1 MATILVADDE
11 KLLCD
16 LLKAVFTRQGH
27 EVLIATNGREAVE
40 IFRKRRPRITFLDM
54 YMPEMNGIEVLKQIR
69 AIDSDAAVIMI
80 TGYRSDELENEAR
93 LLGVTDFLG
102 KGIAPDVLIKAI
114 EREVMQRSQ
123 APSASRKGTGSLAG
137 NQNRNSLLVV
147 DDDPEIRSL
156 VREFLTLRGYR
167 VRVAQDGKEAL
178 ALVEQERPH
187 LIILDLMMPG
197 VDGIEVL
204 RTLRARDFKGGVVML
219 TSSQDEHSL
228 QQTLDLGAVDVMGKP
243 VELERL
249 ELVVQVGLAVSID

>member
-16 LLKAVFTRQGH
+16 LLRAVFSRHGH
-27 EVLIATNGREAVE
+27 EVLTACNGREAVE
-40 IFRKRRPRITFLDM
+40 IFRTRRPRITFLDV

-69 AIDSDAAVIMI
+69 MIDPDAAVIMI
-80 TGYRSDELENEAR
+80 TGHRSDELENEAR
-93 LLGVTDFLG
+93 QLGVTDFLG
-102 KGIAPDVLIKAI
+102 KGLAPDVLIRAL
-114 EREVMQRSQ
+114 EREVAQRPQ
-123 APSASRKGTGSLAG
+123 APSASRQGTGSGAG
-137 NQNRNSLLVV
+137 NQKRNSLLVV

-187 LIILDLMMPG
+187 LIILDLQMP
-197 VDGIEVL
+197 VMNGIEVL
-204 RTLRARDFKGGVVML
+204 RALRARDFKGGVITL
-219 TSSQDEHSL
+219 SASQDEHAL
-228 QQTLDLGAVDVMGKP
+228 QTTWDLGAVDVMGKP

-249 ELVVQVGLAVSID
+249 EMVVQVALAVSID

>member
-16 LLKAVFTRQGH
+16 LLRAVFTRHGH
-27 EVLIATNGREAVE
+27 EVLTATNGREAVE
-40 IFRKRRPRITFLDM
+40 IFRARRPRITFLDV
-54 YMPEMNGIEVLKQIR
+54 YMPEMNGIEALKQIR
-69 AIDSDAAVIMI
+69 VIDPDAAVIMI
-80 TGYRSDELENEAR
+80 TGHRSDELENEAR
-93 LLGVTDFLG
+93 QLGVTDFLG
-102 KGIAPDVLIKAI
+102 KGLAPDILIRAI

-123 APSASRKGTGSLAG
+123 VPGRTGTRSAAG
-137 NQNRNSLLVV
+137 NQKRNSLLVV
-147 DDDPEIRSL
+147 DDDPVIQSL

-167 VRVAQDGKEAL
+167 VRVAEDGKEAL

-197 VDGIEVL
+197 MDGIEVL
-204 RTLRARDFKGGVVML
+204 RALRARDFKGGVVML
-219 TSSQDEHSL
+219 TSSQDEHVL
-228 QQTLDLGAVDVMGKP
+228 QQTLDLGAVDVVGKP